1 MDELCSID
9 HDLIV
14 DTGQSIDDLIEH
26 LNSWILTFSLLG
38 DDLENVS
45 VEIEGIFQL
54 RYLVFE
60 LEVFFFQQRELLL
73 HDIWLEWMFDW

>member
-73 HDIWLEWMFDW
+73 HDI

>member
-1 MDELCSID
+1 MRVFFLNELCSID

-14 DTGQSIDDLIEH
+14 DTGQSVDNLIEH
-26 LNSWILTFSLLG
+26 LDSRVLAFGLLR

-45 VEIEGIFQL
+45 VEIEGIFKL

-60 LEVFFFQQRELLL
+60 LEVFFFEQ
-73 HDIWLEWMFDW
+73 

>member
-1 MDELCSID
+1 MNEFCSID

-26 LNSWILTFSLLG
+26 LNSWVLAFNLLG

-45 VEIEGIFQL
+45 VEIESIFQL
-54 RYLVFE
+54 RYLIFE